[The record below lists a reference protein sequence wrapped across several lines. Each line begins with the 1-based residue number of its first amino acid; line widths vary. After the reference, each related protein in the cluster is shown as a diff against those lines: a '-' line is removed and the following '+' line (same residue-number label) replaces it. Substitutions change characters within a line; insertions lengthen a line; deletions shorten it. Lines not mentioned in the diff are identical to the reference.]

1 MSRTKS
7 IFTTNIK
14 YRLTFKEGI
23 RVLVN
28 NVRSDVYYSYLK
40 PVLLSRLANESMRLS
55 SFI

>member
-23 RVLVN
+23 RILVN